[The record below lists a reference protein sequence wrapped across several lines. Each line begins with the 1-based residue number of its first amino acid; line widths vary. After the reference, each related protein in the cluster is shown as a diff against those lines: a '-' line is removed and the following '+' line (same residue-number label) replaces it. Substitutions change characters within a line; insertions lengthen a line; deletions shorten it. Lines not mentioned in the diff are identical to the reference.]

1 MDIFFADPSEVP
13 LPPAEVRIR
22 QLKAE
27 PSPDGRRVRVYF
39 EVDPFQK
46 RPNAELFIIDDN
58 ENEAAS
64 VSIIES
70 MNRRMELT
78 MHLRNART
86 GMYILK
92 AVLFYSKFEEQDA
105 PIEDI
110 QPIEQTVVDTA
121 ETAFYIEE

>member
-86 GMYILK
+86 GMYVLK

>member
-13 LPPAEVRIR
+13 LPPPEVRIR
-22 QLKAE
+22 QLTAE

-39 EVDPFQK
+39 DVDPFQK
-46 RPNAELFIIDDN
+46 RPNAELFVLDEDGN
-58 ENEAAS
+58 ETAS

-70 MNRRMELT
+70 MSRRMELT
-78 MHLRNART
+78 MHLRNAHT
-86 GMYILK
+86 GRYILK
-92 AVLFYSKFEEQDA
+92 AVLFYSKFVEQDA
-105 PIEDI
+105 PIENL

>member
-27 PSPDGRRVRVYF
+27 PSPDGRRVRIYF

-86 GMYILK
+86 GRYILK

>member
-78 MHLRNART
+78 MHLRNVRT
-86 GMYILK
+86 GRYILK

>member
-22 QLKAE
+22 QLTVD

-46 RPNAELFIIDDN
+46 RPNAELFVLDDDG
-58 ENEAAS
+58 NEAAS

-70 MNRRMELT
+70 MSRRMELT
-78 MHLRNART
+78 MHLRNAHT
-86 GMYILK
+86 GRYILK
-92 AVLFYSKFEEQDA
+92 AVLFYSKFEEQDV
-105 PIEDI
+105 PIENL

>member
-22 QLKAE
+22 QLTAD

-46 RPNAELFIIDDN
+46 RPNAELFIVDDDG
-58 ENEAAS
+58 NEAAS

-70 MNRRMELT
+70 MSRRMELT
-78 MHLRNART
+78 MHLRHAHT
-86 GMYILK
+86 GKYILK
-92 AVLFYSKFEEQDA
+92 AMLFYSKFEGQDT
-105 PIEDI
+105 PIEDL
-110 QPIEQTVVDTA
+110 QPIEQSVVDTA
-121 ETAFYIEE
+121 ETTFYIEE

>member
-27 PSPDGRRVRVYF
+27 PSPDGLRVRVYF

-78 MHLRNART
+78 MHLRNVRT
-86 GMYILK
+86 GRYILK